1 MHIFLI
7 DRLLAYPLLSLLPT
21 MASPRTSGGGERIR
35 IQQLLSTGIPCFSWV
50 ATLVLLDLTFQD
62 HTHCSSLCGHDRYT
76 LLIME
81 GCQRE
86 STCLSHAF
94 PLATTS
100 VVTIGPWLLLVIQS
114 LAFPIFNTFEC
125 GTYPE
130 AFPPSATAPSCIF
143 CAVVSSGHQT
153 QPAFILL
160 FSPCP

>member
-1 MHIFLI
+1 
-7 DRLLAYPLLSLLPT
+7 
-21 MASPRTSGGGERIR
+21 MASPRTSGGGERTR
-35 IQQLLSTGIPCFSWV
+35 IQQLLSTGIPCFSWM

-62 HTHCSSLCGHDRYT
+62 HAHCSSLCGHDRYT
-76 LLIME
+76 LLITE

-86 STCLSHAF
+86 STCLSHTF

-114 LAFPIFNTFEC
+114 LAFPIFNTFEH
-125 GTYPE
+125 GAYPE

-143 CAVVSSGHQT
+143 CAIVSSGHHI

-160 FSPCP
+160 FSPCS